1 MLLFLIMK
9 VVEVNVFL
17 LDLFFLLR
25 DKWLKIFVKF
35 LFLILIIIVEN
46 IKNIKVFYLFKFEF
60 FYCFFFFRM
69 KLFNLIGIEKIFDW
83 CLNYMWIFMII
94 KCSSG
99 IGYLRIFIKFK
110 LYGYYN

>member
-17 LDLFFLLR
+17 LYLFFLLR

-60 FYCFFFFRM
+60 FYFFFRM
-69 KLFNLIGIEKIFDW
+69 KLFKWIGIEIIFDW
-83 CLNYMWIFMII
+83 CLNYMWIYRNI
-94 KCSSG
+94 
-99 IGYLRIFIKFK
+99 YD
-110 LYGYYN
+110 Y